1 MYTIKK
7 VSELVGIPSVTIR
20 AWENRYHIITPH
32 RTEGGHRLYS
42 QNDIDT
48 LLWLRTQIEEEGLKI
63 SEAIRL
69 LRQSPEVETSSSSQ
83 VVEVK
88 QTTYTDLT
96 EKLYNYLTKF
106 DSDKSNQ
113 IIDFAFSMYHYEDV
127 FHKVFVPVLYRAG
140 DEWELGKITVAQEHF
155 ASELILQRF
164 TQFFRI
170 LPINKSLPK
179 ALAFCPEGENHQLGL
194 MLYSLFLR
202 KKAHDVIYL
211 GPNTPFSGLTNLIN
225 SNNISIV
232 AISLTNSRYEEQ
244 VTSWINECLDVNKDV
259 SFVLGGK
266 GFEQSKTPKNSYVLS
281 ADSDWEKVYELV
293 IKKK

>member
-48 LLWLRTQIEEEGLKI
+48 LLWLKRKIEEEGLKI
-63 SEAIRL
+63 SEAIRVL
-69 LRQSPEVETSSSSQ
+69 KQSPKLEISPENQ
-83 VVEVK
+83 VNEMK
-88 QTTYTDLT
+88 HTTYTDLT
-96 EKLYNYLTKF
+96 EKLYDSLVKF

-113 IIDFAFSMYHYEDV
+113 IIDFAFSMYHFEDV
-127 FHKVFVPVLYRAG
+127 FHKIFVPILYRAG
-140 DEWELGKITVAQEHF
+140 DEWESGKITVAQEHF
-155 ASELILQRF
+155 TSELILQRF

-170 LPINKSLPK
+170 LPINKNLPK
-179 ALAFCPEGENHQLGL
+179 VLAFCPEGENHQLGL
-194 MLYSLFLR
+194 MLYSLFLK

-211 GPNTPFSGLTNLIN
+211 GPNTPFSGLTDLIK

-232 AISLTNSRYEEQ
+232 AISLTNPRHEDQ
-244 VTSWINECLDVNKDV
+244 VKSWINDCLLVNKDV
-259 SFVLGGK
+259 MFVLGGN
-266 GFEQSKTPKNSYVLS
+266 GFEPSKTSQNSYILS
-281 ADSDWEKVYELV
+281 EDSDWEKVYDLV

>member
-7 VSELVGIPSVTIR
+7 VSDLVGIPSVTIR

-48 LLWLRTQIEEEGLKI
+48 LIWLKKQIEEEGLKI
-63 SEAIRL
+63 SDAIRL
-69 LRQSPEVETSSSSQ
+69 LKQSPELEISPTSQ
-83 VVEVK
+83 VSEIK
-88 QTTYTDLT
+88 HSTFMELTD
-96 EKLYNYLTKF
+96 KLYDYLIKF

-127 FHKVFVPVLYRAG
+127 FHKVFVPILYRAG
-140 DEWELGKITVAQEHF
+140 DDWESGKITVAQEHF
-155 ASELILQRF
+155 SSELILRRF

-170 LPINKSLPK
+170 LPINKNLPK
-179 ALAFCPEGENHQLGL
+179 VLAFCPEGENHQLGL

-202 KKAHDVIYL
+202 KKAHDVVYL
-211 GPNTPFSGLTNLIN
+211 GPNTPLPGLTDLIIA
-225 SNNISIV
+225 NNISIV

-244 VTSWINECLDVNKDV
+244 VTAWIYECLQVKKDIM
-259 SFVLGGK
+259 FILGGK
-266 GFEQSKTPKNSYVLS
+266 GFEKSKTPQNSFILNT
-281 ADSDWEKVYELV
+281 DSDWEKVYDSI